1 MHLFIYINIFF
12 NVYMCLCFVFNAVI
26 DLVKYTF
33 NLILTFQKC
42 FEFHSNL
49 KLSLRTTNVLKMLYN

>member
-1 MHLFIYINIFF
+1 
-12 NVYMCLCFVFNAVI
+12 MCLCFVFNAVI